1 MEARSC
7 CARRR
12 GSGSRNHCVKRG
24 RIIGRDGVLGPWM
37 GRKRVDFTPAIRND
51 RPVMTFPAI
60 SLCLGVLAV
69 FPPLFAQNTGDPS
82 EATLPPA
89 VEVLDLRYATA
100 MSELDQPLAD
110 LRQSYFRKVEELK
123 TERQAQGDLAG
134 VLVLQDELKLAEST
148 GPGSGSR
155 YQPLADL
162 QKIYH
167 EHAVKTADRIKPQRL
182 RVEETYQTGLAAIVA
197 ALTREGNIDE
207 ALLCQQHLEA
217 SKLRMKQWQSPSTFG
232 SANVATATGSFSWL
246 NLQKGIEEGRLAR
259 TPSVGG
265 AAGDVDLEIPK
276 ESGLLVGFEISLG
289 PFGKSQNTVRKI
301 APLYRT
307 ASGKVIEGKARANAA
322 TDEKKREI
330 AKDRYVVAGI
340 TTHSE
345 AGIRKMKVR
354 YEAIRGMGTNPG
366 DSYESEWYGEWEG
379 GRVAT
384 LSTEG
389 RLPIG
394 IEGAIGIGVG
404 ETKLVVLDV
413 K

>member
-1 MEARSC
+1 
-7 CARRR
+7 
-12 GSGSRNHCVKRG
+12 
-24 RIIGRDGVLGPWM
+24 
-37 GRKRVDFTPAIRND
+37 
-51 RPVMTFPAI
+51 MTSPRFFLSMVI
-60 SLCLGVLAV
+60 LSV
-69 FPPLFAQNTGDPS
+69 FAPLFAQDAGNPS
-82 EATLPPA
+82 KATLPPA
-89 VEVLDLRYATA
+89 VEVLDLRYETS

-110 LRQSYFRKVEELK
+110 LKQSYFRNVEELK

-134 VLVLQDELKLAEST
+134 VLALQDELKLAEST
-148 GPGSGSR
+148 GPGTGSR
-155 YQPLADL
+155 YEPLAVL

-167 EHAVKTADRIKPQRL
+167 EHAVKTGDRIKPGRL
-182 RVEETYQTGLAAIVA
+182 RVEETYQTDLAAIVA
-197 ALTREGNIDE
+197 ALTREGNIEE

-217 SKLRMKQWQSPSTFG
+217 SKLRMKQWQGPASGGATSP
-232 SANVATATGSFSWL
+232 APAKVAFSWL
-246 NLQKGIEEGRLAR
+246 NLQKGIEENRLAR
-259 TPSVGG
+259 TTAVGG
-265 AAGDVDLEIPK
+265 AAGDIDVEIPK
-276 ESGLLVGFEISLG
+276 EGGLLVGFEMSLG

-307 ASGKVIEGKARANAA
+307 VSGKVIEGKARANAA
-322 TDEKKREI
+322 SEQKKREI
-330 AKDRYVVAGI
+330 AKDGYVVAGI

-354 YEAIRGMGTNPG
+354 YEAIRGMGTNPE

-379 GRVAT
+379 GRIAT

-389 RLPIG
+389 RLPVG

>member
-1 MEARSC
+1 
-7 CARRR
+7 
-12 GSGSRNHCVKRG
+12 
-24 RIIGRDGVLGPWM
+24 
-37 GRKRVDFTPAIRND
+37 
-51 RPVMTFPAI
+51 MTFRC
-60 SLCLGVLAV
+60 SLLCMFILAV
-69 FPPLFAQNTGDPS
+69 APRLLAQDGGTPS
-82 EATLPPA
+82 KATLPPA

-148 GPGSGSR
+148 GPGAGSR

-167 EHAVKTADRIKPQRL
+167 EHAVKTADRIKPARVQ
-182 RVEETYQTGLAAIVA
+182 VEETYQTGLAAIVA
-197 ALTREGNIDE
+197 SLTREGKIEE

-217 SKLRMKQWQSPSTFG
+217 SKVRMKQWQSVAASQTAEGVST
-232 SANVATATGSFSWL
+232 SVPFSWL
-246 NLQKGIEEGRLAR
+246 DLRKAIEENRIAR
-259 TPSVGG
+259 TTAVGG

-276 ESGLLVGFEISLG
+276 EGALLVGFEMFLG

-301 APLYRT
+301 VPLYRT
-307 ASGKVIEGKARANAA
+307 VSGKVIEGKGRANTS
-322 TDEKKREI
+322 TDQKKREI
-330 AKDRYVVAGI
+330 AKEGYVVAGI

-354 YEAIRGMGTNPG
+354 YEAIRGMGTNPE
-366 DSYESEWYGEWEG
+366 DFYESEWYGEWEG
-379 GRVAT
+379 GRIAT

-404 ETKLVVLDV
+404 ETKLVVLEV